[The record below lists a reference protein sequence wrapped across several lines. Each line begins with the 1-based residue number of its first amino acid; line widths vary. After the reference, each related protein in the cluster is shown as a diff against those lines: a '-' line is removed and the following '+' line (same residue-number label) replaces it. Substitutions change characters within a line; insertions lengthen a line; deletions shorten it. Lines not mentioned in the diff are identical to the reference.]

1 MPPRHPIASCD
12 DTSVGEHLFSQPAW
26 CAESL
31 SEDFDGSQ
39 DRLGSALQK
48 DCCPFAAIGRAGSA
62 GVKASSTRLMRP
74 DILTAAKRS
83 PQLPQTEDRPI
94 GPRRSLF
101 KRRRALEVVRGQNSA
116 LRRFCM
122 GRQASTP
129 RTHMFEPFARACH
142 ADGQWERIGR
152 VAFAGTSRS
161 KRSQWLKRGRR
172 AIPNLG
178 ENPCS
183 QRVA

>member
-1 MPPRHPIASCD
+1 MPLRHPIAGCD

-31 SEDFDGSQ
+31 SEDFVGLR
-39 DRLGSALQK
+39 DRLGSAPQK
-48 DCCPFAAIGRAGSA
+48 DCCTFAAIGRAGSA
-62 GVKASSTRLMRP
+62 GVTASSTRLRRP

-101 KRRRALEVVRGQNSA
+101 KRLRALAGGARTEFRCEKILHGP
-116 LRRFCM
+116 
-122 GRQASTP
+122 ASIDASN
-129 RTHMFEPFARACH
+129 HKSEPFARACH

-152 VAFAGTSRS
+152 IALAGTSRS

-178 ENPCS
+178 ENLCS
-183 QRVA
+183 QRLA